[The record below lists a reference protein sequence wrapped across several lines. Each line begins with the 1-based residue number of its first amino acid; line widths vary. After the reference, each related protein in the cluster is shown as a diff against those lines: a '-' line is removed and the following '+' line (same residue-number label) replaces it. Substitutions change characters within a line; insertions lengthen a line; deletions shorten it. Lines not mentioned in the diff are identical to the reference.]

1 MQSRSWPKFKPVF
14 GALMLMG
21 LSINT
26 AFAVTG
32 NCTALG
38 RLPPVIEIGEG
49 LQQDVQSP
57 VAITRLA
64 IGDPKIADVQANG
77 SSSFLL
83 TGMAPGATSL
93 MVWTACASEP
103 RQSMVF
109 VQGKAT
115 AALTNAS
122 VLPSDDALL
131 PSQVQTDI
139 RFVEVSRTKLK
150 EATASLIGTRGNF
163 LLGSPGTLPTVGG
176 VPTPKLPVDNGQFNF
191 SWIGGKTMAII
202 NALEGSGFAYTLAR
216 PSLVALS
223 GQSASF
229 LAGGEIPIPVPSA
242 GSDTVTIEYKEFGIR
257 LTLTPTIIGKNRIA
271 LKVAPEVSELDYS
284 NAITIAGAQ
293 VPALTIRRTD
303 TSVSLAD
310 GESFVISG
318 LISTTNT
325 SQVNKFPGLGDI
337 PILGAFFRSSSI
349 NRQERELLMIVTPHL
364 VQPLAADAQLPSLPV
379 EKLRNYDPNFYR
391 MFFLEN
397 GNFDKRSGLS
407 Q

>member
-49 LQQDVQSP
+49 LQQDVQS
-57 VAITRLA
+57 
-64 IGDPKIADVQANG
+64 NG

-223 GQSASF
+223 GQSARF

-242 GSDTVTIEYKEFGIR
+242 GSDTVTIE
-257 LTLTPTIIGKNRIA
+257 
-271 LKVAPEVSELDYS
+271 
-284 NAITIAGAQ
+284 
-293 VPALTIRRTD
+293 
-303 TSVSLAD
+303 
-310 GESFVISG
+310 
-318 LISTTNT
+318 
-325 SQVNKFPGLGDI
+325 
-337 PILGAFFRSSSI
+337 
-349 NRQERELLMIVTPHL
+349 
-364 VQPLAADAQLPSLPV
+364 
-379 EKLRNYDPNFYR
+379 
-391 MFFLEN
+391 
-397 GNFDKRSGLS
+397 
-407 Q
+407 

>member
-1 MQSRSWPKFKPVF
+1 MPSRCWPTLKPMLQV
-14 GALMLMG
+14 LLLMG
-21 LSINT
+21 LSMD
-26 AFAVTG
+26 AVWAATG
-32 NCTALG
+32 NCSALG
-38 RLPPVIEIGEG
+38 RMPPVIEIGEG
-49 LQQDVQSP
+49 FQQDVQSP

-64 IGDPKIADVQANG
+64 IGDPKIADVHANG

-83 TGMAPGATSL
+83 TGVAPGATSL
-93 MVWTACASEP
+93 MVWTSCSSEP

-109 VQGKAT
+109 VQGAAT
-115 AALTNAS
+115 AALTGAS
-122 VLPSDDALL
+122 LPPSEDPTL

-150 EATASLIGTRGNF
+150 EATASLIGVRGNF
-163 LLGSPGTLPTVGG
+163 LFGSPGTLPNIDG
-176 VPTPKLPVDNGQFNF
+176 VPQPRLPVNNGLFNF

-229 LAGGEIPIPVPSA
+229 LAGGEIPIPVPSS

-257 LTLTPTIIGKNRIA
+257 LTLTPTVIDRNRVT
-271 LKVAPEVSELDYS
+271 LKVAPEVSELDYA
-284 NAITIAGAQ
+284 NAINIGGTP
-293 VPALTIRRTD
+293 VPALTVRRTD

-337 PILGAFFRSSSI
+337 PVLGAFFRDSQI
-349 NRQERELLMIVTPHL
+349 KREERELLMIVTPHL
-364 VQPLAADAQLPSLPV
+364 VQPLAADAQLPSLPG